1 MRSPDAPPVQ
11 GQREPAEDPAR
22 TGRRPVFMLAA
33 GFIVVLLLLAAGY
46 RFGTGLDLG
55 TQGGTI
61 TASDAEACA
70 ALGCDVHFTATLATR
85 AYAERLGVWDEI
97 EPRIRMA
104 EAFVVSATSH
114 AGSVRQL
121 SLENRL
127 FLRQDG
133 IVYPAVGRPLG
144 ISTHHNTYLVFF
156 PRYDMQGR
164 PLLDRQTGQ
173 LALLVRDVDIPERSL
188 SFHYPLFATN
198 VARLALPQVLMVVGA
213 AMAAL
218 LFGCTPCLVGSLM
231 VGSLATGTTTR
242 QSQPLARLKS
252 ALIRQTIIYLA
263 ALIAMYLAVA
273 VAVGLFKLRGDAFRP
288 VEVAGGLVLL
298 VVGLSLFRG
307 TTLAWRLRTVLSG
320 LVASTLLRGSS
331 NGSDDRRLSPS
342 LGQGSASA
350 MGASLA
356 MVCSVAGAPTLSTAM
371 LLPLLVYAGLSEP
384 IWAFLIL
391 SAYLVVS
398 AIPFFFV
405 AVGLGEFMLTASARM
420 QGVLTTV
427 SAVMLIGLGALLVV
441 SPAAVAGLVAS
452 PARLMLLP
460 LRWLL

>member
-1 MRSPDAPPVQ
+1 MRSPAASPAQ
-11 GQREPAEDPAR
+11 SQRPLQEEPDGA
-22 TGRRPVFMLAA
+22 GRRPVLMLVA
-33 GFIVVLLLLAAGY
+33 GFVVVLLLLAVGY

-55 TQGGTI
+55 ARGGTV

-70 ALGCDVHFTATLATR
+70 ALGCDVHFTATLATK

-97 EPRIRMA
+97 EPRSRMA

-121 SLENRL
+121 SLENKL

-133 IVYPAVGRPLG
+133 ILYPAVGRPLG

-156 PRYDMQGR
+156 PRYDMQGQ
-164 PLLDRQTGQ
+164 PLLDRQTGE
-173 LALLVRDVDIPERSL
+173 LELLVRDIDVPERTL
-188 SFHYPLFATN
+188 SFRYPLFASN
-198 VARLALPQVLMVVGA
+198 ASRLALPQVFMVIGA

-231 VGSLATGTTTR
+231 VGSLTTVTAAR
-242 QSQPLARLKS
+242 GSESLARLKS
-252 ALIRQTIIYLA
+252 ALVRQTVVYLA
-263 ALIAMYLAVA
+263 ALIAMYLAAA
-273 VAVGLFKLRGDAFRP
+273 VAVGLFKLQGDALRP

-298 VVGLSLFRG
+298 AVGLGLLRG
-307 TTLAWRLRTVLSG
+307 TTLAWRLRNGLSH
-320 LVASTLLRGSS
+320 LVASTLLRGSPK
-331 NGSDDRRLSPS
+331 GSAGGRLSPS
-342 LGQGSASA
+342 LGQGTASA

-356 MVCSVAGAPTLSTAM
+356 MVCSVAGAPTLSSAM

-420 QGVLTTV
+420 QGALTTV

-441 SPAAVAGLVAS
+441 SPAAVAGLVSS